1 MSDICHMHKIRK
13 KGCIDM
19 NLMEKS
25 TTTSRTTS
33 ICNWK
38 AAFVNI
44 LSSDSSFSWGWVMK
58 RNVFLF
64 KNKIFSTAFQLIRN
78 FYNLSG
84 LSGGC
89 FYFFTKIEQ
98 NLKNVFFQKVRFLQ
112 QFPPKILFL
121 CLIFVRSSQQFP
133 PKNFPA
139 GHLLKKSYMG
149 NMYNT

>member
-1 MSDICHMHKIRK
+1 
-13 KGCIDM
+13 
-19 NLMEKS
+19 
-25 TTTSRTTS
+25 
-33 ICNWK
+33 
-38 AAFVNI
+38 
-44 LSSDSSFSWGWVMK
+44 MK

-98 NLKNVFFQKVRFLQ
+98 KLKKCFFQKVQ
-112 QFPPKILFL
+112 
-121 CLIFVRSSQQFP
+121 SSQQFS

-139 GHLLKKSYMG
+139 GHLLKKSDMG